1 MQRPTHLSVR
11 LPKTAFKKPTQK
23 EKRIIPEK
31 QKQEYPKPISYR
43 PDYYQYFYFGD
54 NFFRYGNIQ
63 QAIINWSIA
72 KGIAE
77 NAFRLPNGI
86 DNIEDAKFDYG
97 FICFWIVDKLYN
109 SNNYISE
116 TLVTHKAS
124 KFTKIIKRENILKT

>member
-1 MQRPTHLSVR
+1 MKLEEENKQ
-11 LPKTAFKKPTQK
+11 QK

-97 FICFWIVDKLYN
+97 IVGKKNGKIVSFERDIYFN
-109 SNNYISE
+109 SINQLPFAIQ
-116 TLVTHKAS
+116 LI
-124 KFTKIIKRENILKT
+124 FDLR